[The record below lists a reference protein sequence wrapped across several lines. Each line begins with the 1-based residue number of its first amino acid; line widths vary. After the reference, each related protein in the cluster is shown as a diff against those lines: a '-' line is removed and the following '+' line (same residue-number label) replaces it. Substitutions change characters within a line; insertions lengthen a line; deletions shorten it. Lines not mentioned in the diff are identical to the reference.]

1 MGAGAPTSAYMGAQ
15 APTPPPGGASSW
27 WGDVEVDLASRN
39 FLQHNAGVGDLRKLP
54 VISTRVKRIEHIR
67 SMQDDGRWHGQRSVI
82 ELAALWN
89 IKRDEVLGL
98 VTAAN
103 QELEEAEGTPTA
115 IRAAIIRRFTTILRE
130 GSGMEV
136 IKAGEAL
143 AKLTGANAP
152 SVDLVTYV
160 RSMSLEDRRAF
171 CQKIIKQATEI
182 LDSLP
187 ATDTSEPSTG
197 T

>member
-1 MGAGAPTSAYMGAQ
+1 
-15 APTPPPGGASSW
+15 
-27 WGDVEVDLASRN
+27 
-39 FLQHNAGVGDLRKLP
+39 
-54 VISTRVKRIEHIR
+54 
-67 SMQDDGRWHGQRSVI
+67 MQDDGRWHGQRSVI

-182 LDSLP
+182 LESLP